1 MPKTSAGILLYRR
14 QGNEPEVLLVHP
26 GGPFWT
32 KKDLGAWSLAKGE
45 YQEGEDPLCAALR
58 EFFEETGHRPTGPF
72 LPLGERKQPS
82 GKRILA
88 WAAESDWDPASL
100 VSNTFN
106 MEWPRGSGR
115 IREFPEIDRAAWFDM
130 TEAQRRILSGQR
142 GFLDELH
149 QKLMGG
155 KLPAPG
161 MGT

>member
-1 MPKTSAGILLYRR
+1 MPRTSAGILLYRR
-14 QGNEPEVLLVHP
+14 QGNGLEVLLVHP

-45 YQEGEDPLCAALR
+45 YQEGEDPLRAALR

-115 IREFPEIDRAAWFDM
+115 IREFPEVDRAAWFDM

-149 QKLMGG
+149 QKLMQG
-155 KLPAPG
+155 KLQAPG

>member
-14 QGNEPEVLLVHP
+14 QGNELEVLLVHP
-26 GGPFWT
+26 GGPFLT

-72 LPLGERKQPS
+72 LPLGERRQPS

-115 IREFPEIDRAAWFDM
+115 IREFPEVDRAAWFDM

>member
-14 QGNEPEVLLVHP
+14 QGNELEVLLVHP

-88 WAAESDWDPASL
+88 WPPKVIGIPPVWFQTRSTWSGPGAQGESGS
-100 VSNTFN
+100 F
-106 MEWPRGSGR
+106 PR
-115 IREFPEIDRAAWFDM
+115 
-130 TEAQRRILSGQR
+130 
-142 GFLDELH
+142 
-149 QKLMGG
+149 
-155 KLPAPG
+155 
-161 MGT
+161 